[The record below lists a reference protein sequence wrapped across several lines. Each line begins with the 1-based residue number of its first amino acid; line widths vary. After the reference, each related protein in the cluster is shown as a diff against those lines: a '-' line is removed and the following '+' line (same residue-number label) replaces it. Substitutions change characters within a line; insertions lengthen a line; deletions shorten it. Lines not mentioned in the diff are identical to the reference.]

1 MVCFTFAAWGPQR
14 ASGCVVAYLSL
25 ECSSFMEL
33 ESSQDPGKGQK
44 CPFSNQNRWHKVPE
58 NTLDPLLEHNFGHNL
73 ILDNNP
79 NFFFYLYFMG
89 STFRTR

>member
-1 MVCFTFAAWGPQR
+1 
-14 ASGCVVAYLSL
+14 
-25 ECSSFMEL
+25 MEL

-79 NFFFYLYFMG
+79 NFFFICILWVAHLEPDEWLP
-89 STFRTR
+89 